1 MKTPKYPDID
11 SLRGA
16 AGKLKKPL
24 SWKQVKRIAYEDR
37 PKFQKWQSRK
47 EDKS

>member
-1 MKTPKYPDID
+1 MKMPKYPNID

-24 SWKQVKRIAYEDR
+24 SWKQVKKIAYEDR
-37 PKFQKWQSRK
+37 QKLQK
-47 EDKS
+47 MAKT